1 MSFSNIIAALP
12 ATLFRTSPTV
22 IGLTTCFLSSGISL
36 QATNDSIDD
45 ADSSSS
51 THNFLISSANI
62 LRKSTVAVPKAR

>member
-36 QATNDSIDD
+36 QATNDS
-45 ADSSSS
+45 SSS